1 MLEYRVGCTLTNTEY
16 ATISFEVKKYKSAV
30 FFEWNYGN
38 GRIAKLERNI
48 NLK

>member
-16 ATISFEVKKYKSAV
+16 AISFEVKKYKFVV
-30 FFEWNYGN
+30 FFEWNCGN